1 MPWRLKFCQPL
12 SGVFGAPTLR
22 ARHRAKFDVG
32 FFVAL
37 YNAHHRNPIR
47 GPPSELSVRNTMD
60 EQQKQHDLTTQEEYH
75 GTERRTDNGTK
86 SADG

>member
-12 SGVFGAPTLR
+12 SGVFVPIPYVP
-22 ARHRAKFDVG
+22 DIEIDSMSG
-32 FFVAL
+32 FL
-37 YNAHHRNPIR
+37 CPLPPSQPHS
-47 GPPSELSVRNTMD
+47 GPPKQQSVRNTMD

-75 GTERRTDNGTK
+75 GTERRTDNDSK

>member
-12 SGVFGAPTLR
+12 SGVFGAYTLR
-22 ARHRAKFDVG
+22 ARHRDRFDVG
-32 FFVAL
+32 FFIAP
-37 YNAHHRNPIR
+37 YHHRNPIR
-47 GPPSELSVRNTMD
+47 GPPKQQSVRNTMD

-75 GTERRTDNGTK
+75 GTERRTDNDSK